1 MLISHNQV
9 TEVKSPAHWAS
20 VKTAL
25 IKSIRE
31 GVLFDRKYWV
41 KHSKAGDIL
50 KPIYFSSI
58 IMSDKVEQL
67 KNCTSES
74 DCESVEALTLSSGEI
89 PQGSKHSY
97 KLPRGR
103 RQR

>member
-1 MLISHNQV
+1 M
-9 TEVKSPAHWAS
+9 
-20 VKTAL
+20 KTAL

-31 GVLFDRKYWV
+31 GVLFDRKYWGRC
-41 KHSKAGDIL
+41 SKTGDNL

-67 KNCTSES
+67 KDCTSES
-74 DCESVEALTLSSGEI
+74 DCEFAEALTLPSGEI
-89 PQGSKHSY
+89 PQGSKHSH